1 VRRKKRTHIAVGPWV
16 TGWLE
21 DLAQLIRV
29 TYHRRMAPVFGANGR
44 IDFDGFD
51 SNHAAIIWQLFLRI
65 FIVKSSQDWRAWAQ
79 KLREVT
85 GV

>member
-65 FIVKSSQDWRAWAQ
+65 FIVKSSQDWRA
-79 KLREVT
+79 
-85 GV
+85 